1 MLWQFHDDGDEDND
15 DDNNKD
21 CKDNWQVLSAS
32 HVPVTVPSVLGGL
45 LWFNLPVILHYE
57 QKQVE

>member
-1 MLWQFHDDGDEDND
+1 MLWQFHDDGDEDD